1 MEASRKTVA
10 MSGSSSLVE
19 VEVDEEEEEEDKDVD
34 KEGGDLADW
43 LVAATGA
50 GVTFASS
57 AETVDSSEDAESEI

>member
-1 MEASRKTVA
+1 MA

-34 KEGGDLADW
+34 KEGGDLAGW
-43 LVAATGA
+43 LVAATAGA
-50 GVTFASS
+50 GVAFASS